1 MQMPEMTTDTC
12 VLLKEIESVFPFVD
26 MPGKNEFLFRKN
38 GCFECDGLQS
48 DLEGYRNKE
57 ITGEAIRLV
66 HQELSNL
73 SAKGWQWILPHYLR
87 FCLTPEA
94 EYNRMETEFLI
105 YSLSPL
111 PEFEQDTLLR
121 LSLLDKEQINCLMHF
136 LSWCENQQHWKD
148 YCLEDIGRAQKFLS
162 SIK

>member
-1 MQMPEMTTDTC
+1 MPKMIIDTSS
-12 VLLKEIESVFPFVD
+12 LLKEIDSVFPFVEMSD
-26 MPGKNEFLFRKN
+26 ENALVLHENGCLECNDLKNELK
-38 GCFECDGLQS
+38 D
-48 DLEGYRNKE
+48 YRNKE
-57 ITGEAIRLV
+57 ITGEVVRLLYI
-66 HQELSNL
+66 EMTSL
-73 SAKGWQWILPHYLR
+73 SAKGWQWFLPHYLR
-87 FCLTPEA
+87 FCLSPEA
-94 EYNRMETEFLI
+94 EYNRLVTELLI
-105 YSLSPL
+105 YSLRPS